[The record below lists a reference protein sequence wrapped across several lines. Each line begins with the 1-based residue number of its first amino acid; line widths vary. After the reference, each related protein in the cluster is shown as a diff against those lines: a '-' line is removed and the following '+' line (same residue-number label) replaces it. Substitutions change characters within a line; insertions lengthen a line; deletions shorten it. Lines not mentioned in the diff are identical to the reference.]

1 MGLTLVTSGVHITAG
16 ANMKEMVCHDIVNRF
31 ANRVTYATALRML
44 EQITVTEWLRLP
56 TLWPPVCAVL
66 ACA

>member
-1 MGLTLVTSGVHITAG
+1 
-16 ANMKEMVCHDIVNRF
+16 MKEMVCHDIVNRF